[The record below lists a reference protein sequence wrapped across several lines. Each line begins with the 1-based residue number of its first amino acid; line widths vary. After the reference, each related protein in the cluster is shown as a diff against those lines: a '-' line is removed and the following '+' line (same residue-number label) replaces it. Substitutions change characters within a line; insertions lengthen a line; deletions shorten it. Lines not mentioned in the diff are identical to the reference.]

1 MKERIRSWY
10 EKVPKMERD
19 IPIILFE
26 GRIYTPNEVIR
37 EVERG
42 TRLGKDLQSYM
53 ETEIFASPT
62 LREWRIVGK
71 KRALKWAEKL
81 PEDFSIISFGGRIA
95 TKKDIKKM
103 IVEEK
108 ETFAINTIDYEAKQ
122 ALTLLRR
129 V

>member
-42 TRLGKDLQSYM
+42 TRLGKDLLSYM

-81 PEDFSIISFGGRIA
+81 PEDFSIICFGGRIA